1 MDPNNLDPNDMEEL
15 QKQLAAVLPGQDAL
29 SGMSTA
35 DQAQF
40 TEALLGSMGSTFEGM
55 FSGKGVQYFLEVSDK
70 MQLTTQHQHNIY
82 PCLAYSCISII

>member
-1 MDPNNLDPNDMEEL
+1 MDPNYLDPNDMEEL

-40 TEALLGSMGSTFEGM
+40 TEALLGSMGSTLEGM
-55 FSGKGVQYFLEVSDK
+55 FSGKGVQYSLKYVTK
-70 MQLTTQHQHNIY
+70 YN
-82 PCLAYSCISII
+82 